1 MTYRVDSSSRPAQCI
16 AMVHTSSFSQIETLR
31 SGVSITIRAVRFTDK
46 DGIASAFTRLDPES
60 IYTRFFQAKIALSDQ
75 ELKRATEI
83 DFETVVAL
91 VATVESEGRETI
103 IGGGRYMAFDS
114 PAGRT
119 AEVSFLVE
127 EDYHGQGIATH
138 ILNHLVRIAREK
150 GVDQFE
156 AEVLPGNTSMLA
168 VFSRSGLP
176 MTQSE
181 TDGVVH
187 VTLSL
192 KARSG

>member
-1 MTYRVDSSSRPAQCI
+1 
-16 AMVHTSSFSQIETLR
+16 MVPTWSFSQIETLR

-46 DGIASAFTRLDPES
+46 DGIARAFSRLDPES
-60 IYTRFFQAKIALSDQ
+60 IYTRFFQAKVALSDQ
-75 ELKRATEI
+75 ELKTATEI
-83 DFETVVAL
+83 DFERVVAL
-91 VATVESEGRETI
+91 VATVESDGGETI

-119 AEVSFLVE
+119 AEVAFLVE
-127 EDYHGQGIATH
+127 EDYQGQGIATR
-138 ILNHLVRIAREK
+138 ILTHLVRIAREK

-156 AEVLPGNTSMLA
+156 AEVLQGNTSMLA

-176 MTQSE
+176 MKQSE
-181 TDGVVH
+181 TEGVVH

-192 KARSG
+192 KAQSR

>member
-1 MTYRVDSSSRPAQCI
+1 MLHSW
-16 AMVHTSSFSQIETLR
+16 SFSQIETLR

-46 DGIASAFTRLDPES
+46 DGMASAFSRLDPES
-60 IYTRFFQAKIALSDQ
+60 IYARFFQSKIALSDQ
-75 ELKRATEI
+75 ELKTATEI
-83 DFETVVAL
+83 DFERVVAL

-127 EDYHGQGIATH
+127 EDYQGQGIATR

-176 MTQSE
+176 MKQSE
-181 TDGVVH
+181 TEGVVH

-192 KARSG
+192 ETRSG

>member
-1 MTYRVDSSSRPAQCI
+1 
-16 AMVHTSSFSQIETLR
+16 MVHTRSFSQIETLR
-31 SGVSITIRAVRFTDK
+31 SGVSITIRAVRFADK
-46 DGIASAFTRLDPES
+46 DGIASAFSQLDPES
-60 IYTRFFQAKIALSDQ
+60 IYTRFFHAKVALSDQ
-75 ELKRATEI
+75 ELKTATEI
-83 DFETVVAL
+83 DFERVVAL

-119 AEVSFLVE
+119 AEVAFLVE
-127 EDYHGQGIATH
+127 EDYQGQGIATR

-150 GVDQFE
+150 GVDRFE

-176 MTQSE
+176 MKQSE
-181 TDGVVH
+181 TEGVVH

-192 KARSG
+192 NARSGVGSAASERVVRDEQHE

>member
-1 MTYRVDSSSRPAQCI
+1 MT
-16 AMVHTSSFSQIETLR
+16 FSKIETLR
-31 SGVSITIRAVRFTDK
+31 SGISITIRGVQVTDK
-46 DGIASAFTRLDPES
+46 DGIASAFSRLDPES
-60 IYTRFFQAKIALSDQ
+60 IYTRFFQAKSALSDQ

-83 DFETVVAL
+83 DFESVVAL

-127 EDYHGQGIATH
+127 EDYQGQGIATR

-150 GVDQFE
+150 GVDRFE
-156 AEVLPGNTSMLA
+156 AEVLPGNASMLA

-176 MTQSE
+176 MKQSE
-181 TDGVVH
+181 TEGVVH

-192 KARSG
+192 TARSG

>member
-1 MTYRVDSSSRPAQCI
+1 VDSSSCPAQFI
-16 AMVHTSSFSQIETLR
+16 AMVHTWSFSQIETLR

-46 DGIASAFTRLDPES
+46 DGIARAFSRLDPES
-60 IYTRFFQAKIALSDQ
+60 VYTRFFQAKVALSDQ
-75 ELKRATEI
+75 ELKMATEI
-83 DFETVVAL
+83 DFERVVAL
-91 VATVESEGRETI
+91 VATVESDGGETI

-119 AEVSFLVE
+119 AEVAFLVE
-127 EDYHGQGIATH
+127 EDYQGQGIATR
-138 ILNHLVRIAREK
+138 ILTHLVRIAREK

-156 AEVLPGNTSMLA
+156 AEVLQGNTSMLA

-176 MTQSE
+176 MKQSE
-181 TDGVVH
+181 TEGVVH

-192 KARSG
+192 KAQSR